1 MKLLKKD
8 LELRNGIK
16 KEWVITNGLGAIC
29 SSSVLGANTRR
40 YHGLLVAP
48 LLPPA
53 RRHLLISK
61 VDESIK
67 IGDEN
72 FNLYTNICENYVS
85 DGYKYL
91 TSFEK
96 EYIPI
101 FNYNVNGVK
110 IEKEISL
117 VYGRNTVVV
126 TYKIKNKKKQA
137 TFTLTPIINFR
148 DFHNLY
154 SGDSFELKQKID
166 KAKVRVE
173 VNGNGSTPIYM
184 YVKEANYIEHK
195 NDVFR
200 NMYYLKEEER
210 GFYPQENLAVPGRF
224 EILIEPN
231 EEKEIT
237 FVRLFRR

>member
-1 MKLLKKD
+1 MKLSKKD
-8 LELRNGIK
+8 LELKSGIK

-29 SSSVLGANTRR
+29 SSSVIGANTRR

-91 TSFEK
+91 NSFEK
-96 EYIPI
+96 KYIPI
-101 FNYNVNGVK
+101 FNYIVDGVK
-110 IEKEISL
+110 IEKKISFI
-117 VYGRNTVVV
+117 YGRNTVVV
-126 TYKIKNKKKQA
+126 TYKIKNKEKPA
-137 TFTLTPIINFR
+137 VLTLTPIISFR

-166 KAKVRVE
+166 KSKVRVE

-184 YVKEANYIEHK
+184 YVKNANYIEHY
-195 NDVFR
+195 NDIFR

-224 EILIEPN
+224 EIEIEPDAI
-231 EEKEIT
+231 KEIT
-237 FVRLFRR
+237 FVRIFRR

>member
-8 LELRNGIK
+8 LDLKNGLK
-16 KEWVITNGLGAIC
+16 KEWVVTNGLGAIC

-67 IGDEN
+67 IGDSDY
-72 FNLYTNICENYVS
+72 NLYTNVCENYVS

-91 TSFEK
+91 VSFEK
-96 EYIPI
+96 EYVPI
-101 FNYNVNGVK
+101 FNFAIDGVK
-110 IEKEISL
+110 IEKKISFI
-117 VYGRNTVVV
+117 YGRNTVVV
-126 TYKIKNKKKQA
+126 TYKIQNKKKPA
-137 TFTLTPIINFR
+137 TLTLTPIVSFR

-154 SGDSFELKQKID
+154 SNDSFDLKQKID
-166 KAKVRVE
+166 KSKVRVE

-184 YVKEANYIEHK
+184 YVKHANYIEHT
-195 NDVFR
+195 NDIFR

-224 EILIEPN
+224 EIEIEPG
-231 EEKEIT
+231 EIKEIT
-237 FVRLFRR
+237 FVRIFRR

>member
-1 MKLLKKD
+1 MKLSKKD

-67 IGDEN
+67 IGNEN

-91 TSFEK
+91 NSFEK

-101 FNYNVNGVK
+101 FNYDVNGVK
-110 IEKEISL
+110 IEKKISL
-117 VYGRNTVVV
+117 IYERNIVVV

-166 KAKVRVE
+166 KSKVRVE

-184 YVKEANYIEHK
+184 YVKGANYIEHT

-224 EILIEPN
+224 EILINPN

-237 FVRLFRR
+237 FVRFFRR